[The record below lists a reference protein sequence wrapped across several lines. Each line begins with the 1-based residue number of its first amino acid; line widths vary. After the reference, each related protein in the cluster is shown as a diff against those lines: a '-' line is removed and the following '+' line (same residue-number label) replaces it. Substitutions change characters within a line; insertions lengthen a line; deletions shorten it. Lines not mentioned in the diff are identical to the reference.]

1 MHLLKAVTL
10 MGEVPTVSNKMT
22 HKGFLAAFQVSMLLM
37 KFCIDGTP
45 ADFDSLVKM
54 TICHVSK

>member
-1 MHLLKAVTL
+1 
-10 MGEVPTVSNKMT
+10 MGGSPTVSNKMT

-45 ADFDSLVKM
+45 QGVWQPSEDDDM
-54 TICHVSK
+54 PC